1 MQEKIKK
8 ALTDLIS
15 ALQAAIIY
23 TTKHPKF
30 TDIID
35 RLYNDLQ
42 DIFRERKELIIGIVD
57 GELAFEHFI
66 FFNLSKKLRPL
77 ILFLQEREIE
87 RIVFYRT
94 LQKEELVKFLTVL
107 TTAQDNAQ

>member
-42 DIFRERKELIIGIVD
+42 DIFREK
-57 GELAFEHFI
+57 
-66 FFNLSKKLRPL
+66 N
-77 ILFLQEREIE
+77 
-87 RIVFYRT
+87 
-94 LQKEELVKFLTVL
+94 
-107 TTAQDNAQ
+107 